1 MRQCAQGFY
10 LNLILF
16 VVILLRTHRFTLDA
30 DILLLLVYLCLNF
43 FLGFKVVC
51 HFIYIIFVRLCT
63 CVYWSASSVL
73 RTLVRDCFRF
83 HFNMPF
89 KNATCGLQMPLC
101 AGCCQQKIFIR
112 GFKGRALWLYTSRP
126 QHFQRK
132 SYCCREK
139 SLSLSYSHPNNV
151 PLPFHVLFISPQ
163 LQEILLLFNCFQRLN
178 PLHTKSVCHYIKYY
192 LMPGLKQKNYWSMC
206 CS

>member
-1 MRQCAQGFY
+1 
-10 LNLILF
+10 
-16 VVILLRTHRFTLDA
+16 
-30 DILLLLVYLCLNF
+30 
-43 FLGFKVVC
+43 
-51 HFIYIIFVRLCT
+51 
-63 CVYWSASSVL
+63 
-73 RTLVRDCFRF
+73 
-83 HFNMPF
+83 MPF

-139 SLSLSYSHPNNV
+139 SLSLFLSHSLSLTLSASHSHPNNV

-178 PLHTKSVCHYIKYY
+178 TLHIKSGCHYIKYY
-192 LMPGLKQKNYWSMC
+192 LRLGLNRRTIVRCDTGQRKKKIMVR
-206 CS
+206 